1 MGKMKIIS
9 KLCEEEDRN
18 GLIQLLNK
26 TDLKNKVWGL
36 TNKTI
41 EEVADG
47 FIDAHKKMR
56 DRKNDPAY
64 IKLNEIH
71 DRYKKWIYHG

>member
-18 GLIQLLNK
+18 GLIKMLNMA
-26 TDLKNKVWGL
+26 DLTKL
-36 TNKTI
+36 TGKTI

-56 DRKNDPAY
+56 DRRNDPAY

-71 DRYKKWIYHG
+71 DRYKK

>member
-9 KLCEEEDRN
+9 KLCEEKDRN

-56 DRKNDPAY
+56 DRRNDPAY

-71 DRYKKWIYHG
+71 DRYKK

>member
-9 KLCEEEDRN
+9 KLCEEKDRN

-47 FIDAHKKMR
+47 FIDAHNKMR
-56 DRKNDPAY
+56 DKRNDPAY
-64 IKLNEIH
+64 RKLNEIH
-71 DRYKKWIYHG
+71 DKYKK

>member
-9 KLCEEEDRN
+9 KLCEEKDRN

-26 TDLKNKVWGL
+26 TDLKHKVWGL

-71 DRYKKWIYHG
+71 DRYKK